1 MRARVVAID
10 CHPAHLLFGDMV
22 SEHPE
27 ERAMS
32 SEIVDNNRPHTGHLH
47 PVVYLAM
54 VGLALWLIV
63 SVWGFAADGQTDYL
77 LVVVSGFFIIAVV
90 LPSLLWLVWRKNQTA
105 ESVREGEAHGS
116 FRTWAAGDFDTWQG
130 RLKGREAAIQ
140 ILLPIAVVSFGMT
153 AFAIVLHL
161 VEHHLV

>member
-1 MRARVVAID
+1 MRVRAVAID
-10 CHPAHLLFGDMV
+10 CHLAHIWIGDMV
-22 SEHPE
+22 SERLE
-27 ERAMS
+27 ECTMS
-32 SEIVDNNRPHTGHLH
+32 REVVGHNRPHTGHLH

-54 VGLALWLIV
+54 VGLTLLLIV

-116 FRTWAAGDFDTWQG
+116 FRAWATGDFDTWQG

-140 ILLPIAVVSFGMT
+140 ILLPIAVVSFGMM
-153 AFAIVLHL
+153 AFAIVHL
-161 VEHHLV
+161 VTHHVI

>member
-1 MRARVVAID
+1 VVAID
-10 CHPAHLLFGDMV
+10 RHPVHMWLGDMV
-22 SEHPE
+22 SERPE
-27 ERAMS
+27 ECTMS
-32 SEIVDNNRPHTGHLH
+32 REIVGHHRPVTGHLH
-47 PVVYLAM
+47 PVVYLCM

-77 LVVVSGFFIIAVV
+77 LVVVSGFFVIAVV

-105 ESVREGEAHGS
+105 EAVREGEAHES
-116 FRTWAAGDFDTWQG
+116 FRAWAAGDFDTWQG

-153 AFAIVLHL
+153 AFAIVLQL
-161 VEHHLV
+161 VVHHVV